1 MKYLMQLVC
10 HGFPLN
16 WDITLQYI
24 KLQSGE
30 ESHSW
35 ISLTMANIVT
45 FDNNLISAQ
54 ACLHEIE
61 EAHFPG

>member
-1 MKYLMQLVC
+1 M
-10 HGFPLN
+10 
-16 WDITLQYI
+16 
-24 KLQSGE
+24 
-30 ESHSW
+30 
-35 ISLTMANIVT
+35 MANIVT